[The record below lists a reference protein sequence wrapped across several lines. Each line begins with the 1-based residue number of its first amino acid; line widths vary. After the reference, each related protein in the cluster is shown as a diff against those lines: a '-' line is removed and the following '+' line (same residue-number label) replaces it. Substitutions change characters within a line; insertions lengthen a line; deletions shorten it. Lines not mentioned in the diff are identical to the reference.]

1 MQYQRLGSVGGEA
14 NLLTKLNLKFDDDD
28 DDDDNYDIS
37 QT

>member
-1 MQYQRLGSVGGEA
+1 MQYQRLGSVGREA
-14 NLLTKLNLKFDDDD
+14 NLLTKLNLNFDAD

>member
-1 MQYQRLGSVGGEA
+1 MQYQRLGSVGREA

-28 DDDDNYDIS
+28 NYDIS